1 MSRSEWFDG
10 IDPDDADNGSGAG
23 ERRGEGPGR
32 RPAGAGGPG
41 GPAGPRV
48 PGFGG
53 RPGSP
58 GGSGPRRRSP
68 LGITVG
74 ILAGLGLLLLMG
86 AGLLTDLWWF
96 ESVGFRDVFL
106 TQLWTRVILFVG
118 AFVITAGAVAASL
131 VIAYRTRPL
140 TFPQTPSAQVLAQ
153 YREALDPLRRLA
165 TFVVPG
171 VLGLLAGAAAMGA
184 WRTFLLWRNG
194 VPFGTKDPQF
204 GLDVG
209 FFVFTLP
216 WLRFLVGFLTIVLV
230 LALIAAAFTHYVYG
244 GLQLPGR
251 GRTTRA
257 AFVQIATLA
266 SLLALVRA
274 ASSWLDRYS
283 LTTSE
288 SRLITGITY
297 TDANAVLPIKAILA
311 VATLM
316 CAGFFIAAI
325 WTRSWRLPLVGV
337 GLLTVLSV
345 VAGGLYPAAVQ
356 SLKVRPSEKSLEA
369 QYIQRN
375 IDATRTAYGLDGI
388 KKTPYAATTDAA
400 PGQLR
405 ADAETIPGIR
415 LVDPNVV
422 SPTFRQFEGL
432 RQYYAFPDI
441 LDVDRYTID
450 GQKSDSVVAVREL
463 RLDGVPDGQR
473 NWLNDHTVYTHGF
486 GFIGA
491 YGNRRTS
498 EGDPQFFTSGFSTK
512 GPGGVEY
519 EPRIYFGEESTQYSI
534 VGAPEGAKPR
544 EFDYPDDQGEGGQ
557 ANNTYEGKGG
567 VAIGSFGRK
576 LAYAVKYRE
585 PKFLLSDAV
594 NPESRLLDYRT
605 PRERVQRVA
614 PWLTLDGN
622 AYPALVDGRIKWIVD
637 AYTTTAQ
644 YPNSKLEDLEQAT
657 SDSVSQ
663 RANSVVVAG
672 RGKINYI
679 RNSVKATVDAFDG
692 SVKLYGWDTEDPIL
706 KAWSKAFPEAVSPM
720 SEMSAQLMSHVRY
733 PQDLLKVQRQLL
745 SSYHVTDANSFYGGG
760 DFWRVPK
767 DPTHATQDQPV
778 YYQSLAMPDQKAPA
792 FSLTTTFIPSG
803 GSREIL
809 RGFLAVD
816 SDAGSTA
823 GKPSESYGTMRLL
836 ELPRNTAVD
845 GPGQVQN
852 QIEVST
858 ARSQSPSEPLNLSQF
873 IAQNRQSG
881 KTLTYGNLL
890 TLPVG
895 EGLLYV
901 QPMYVQASR
910 EGGSFPQNKATVAVF
925 GKRIAW
931 GETLDQALDGVF
943 GGNSGASAGDS
954 GTDTGGGSPPPGG
967 EPPSTQSPSAQLAE
981 VIRDI
986 EAANAAGQAALKKGD
1001 FAAYGQAQKDLQ
1013 DAINRAGALAP
1024 QLGASGATPAPTA
1037 TSGASPSPSPSSSP

>member
-1 MSRSEWFDG
+1 MSRPEWFDG
-10 IDPDDADNGSGAG
+10 IDPDDADKQS
-23 ERRGEGPGR
+23 
-32 RPAGAGGPG
+32 
-41 GPAGPRV
+41 
-48 PGFGG
+48 
-53 RPGSP
+53 
-58 GGSGPRRRSP
+58 GGSGPRDPGGPARGSGPGGGAGSGGRIRRPGRPGGAGVPPKRGP
-68 LGITVG
+68 LGTTLA
-74 ILAGLGLLLLMG
+74 ILAGIAILALMA
-86 AGLLTDLWWF
+86 AGVLTDVWWYD
-96 ESVGFRDVFL
+96 SVGFRDVFL
-106 TQLWTRVILFVG
+106 TQLGTRVLLFVA
-118 AFVITAGAVAASL
+118 AFVVTAGAVAASL
-131 VIAYRTRPL
+131 VVAYRARPRRIL
-140 TFPQTPSAQVLAQ
+140 PSPSAQVLDQ
-153 YREALDPLRRLA
+153 YRQVLDPLRRLA
-165 TFVVPG
+165 TVVVPS

-184 WRTFLLWRNG
+184 WKTFLLWRNA

-216 WLRFLVGFLTIVLV
+216 WLRFLVSFFTVVLL
-230 LALIAAAFTHYVYG
+230 LALLAAAFTHYVYG

-251 GRTTRA
+251 GETTRA
-257 AFVQIATLA
+257 AFIQVATLA

-274 ASSWLDRYS
+274 AAYWLDRYS

-288 SRLITGITY
+288 SKLITGITY

-311 VATLM
+311 VATVM
-316 CAGFFIAAI
+316 CAGFFIASI
-325 WTRSWRLPLVGV
+325 WTRSWRLPLIGV

-375 IDATRTAYGLDGI
+375 IDATRAAFAIDGI
-388 KKTPYAATTDAA
+388 KKTPYSATTDAE

-405 ADAETIPGIR
+405 EDAETIPGIR

-441 LDVDRYTID
+441 LDVDRYAID
-450 GQKSDSVVAVREL
+450 GKKSDSVVAVREL
-463 RLDGVPDGQR
+463 NLSGVPENQR

-491 YGNRRTS
+491 YGNKRTS
-498 EGDPQFFTSGFSTK
+498 EGDPQFFSTGFSTK
-512 GPGGVEY
+512 GPMGVDY
-519 EPRIYFGEESTQYSI
+519 EPRIYFGEESPQYSI
-534 VGAPEGAKPR
+534 VGAPDGAKPR
-544 EFDYPDDQGEGGQ
+544 EFDFPDDQGEGGQ
-557 ANNTYEGKGG
+557 ANNTYGGSGG
-567 VAIGSFGRK
+567 VAIGSFARK
-576 LAYAVKYRE
+576 VAYAVKYRE

-594 NPESRLLDYRT
+594 NSDSRLLDHRG
-605 PRERVQRVA
+605 PRERVERVA
-614 PWLTLDGN
+614 PWLTVDGN
-622 AYPALVDGRIKWIVD
+622 AYPAVVDGRVKWIVD
-637 AYTTTAQ
+637 AYTTTAR
-644 YPNSKLEDLEQAT
+644 YPNSRLTDLAEAT
-657 SDSVSQ
+657 SDSVSE
-663 RANSVVVAG
+663 RSSVVVAG
-672 RGKINYI
+672 AGRVNYI
-679 RNSVKATVDAFDG
+679 RNSVKATVDAYDG
-692 SVKLYGWDTEDPIL
+692 QVKLYGWDTKDPIL
-706 KAWSKAFPEAVSPM
+706 KAWSKAFPGAVSPM

-733 PQDLLKVQRQLL
+733 PQDLFKVQRQLL

-778 YYQSLAMPDQKAPA
+778 YYQSLAMPDQTTPA

-803 GSREIL
+803 SGREIL

-816 SDAGSTA
+816 SDAGGTA
-823 GKPSESYGTMRLL
+823 GKQADSYGKMRLL
-836 ELPRNTAVD
+836 ELPRNSAVD

-881 KTLTYGNLL
+881 KQLTYGNLL

-931 GETLDQALDGVF
+931 GETLDQALDGLF

-954 GTDTGGGSPPPGG
+954 GTDTGGTPAPGG
-967 EPPSTQSPSAQLAE
+967 QTPPDQTPTAQLAE
-981 VIRDI
+981 IIKDI

-1001 FAAYGQAQKDLQ
+1001 FAAYGVAQKDLQ
-1013 DAINRAGALAP
+1013 DAIARAAALSP
-1024 QLGASGATPAPTA
+1024 QLATPAPGASA
-1037 TSGASPSPSPSSSP
+1037 TSTPTPSPSASP

>member
-1 MSRSEWFDG
+1 VG
-10 IDPDDADNGSGAG
+10 TPPK
-23 ERRGEGPGR
+23 RG
-32 RPAGAGGPG
+32 
-41 GPAGPRV
+41 
-48 PGFGG
+48 
-53 RPGSP
+53 
-58 GGSGPRRRSP
+58 P
-68 LGITVG
+68 LGTTLAVV
-74 ILAGLGLLLLMG
+74 AGLVIIALIISGI
-86 AGLLTDLWWF
+86 LTDLWWF

-106 TQLWTRVILFVG
+106 TELGTRVLLFVA
-118 AFVITAGAVAASL
+118 AFIITAGAVGASL
-131 VIAYRTRPL
+131 VTAYRTRPL
-140 TFPQTPSAQVLAQ
+140 RIAPSPSAQVLDQ
-153 YREALDPLRRLA
+153 YRQVLDPLRRLA
-165 TFVVPG
+165 TFVVPS

-184 WRTFLLWRNG
+184 WRTFLLWRHA

-204 GLDVG
+204 NLDVG

-216 WLRFLVGFLTIVLV
+216 WLHFLVSFFTVVLL

-251 GRTTRA
+251 GTTTRA
-257 AFVQIATLA
+257 AFIQIATIA

-274 ASSWLDRYS
+274 GAYWLGRYS
-283 LTTSE
+283 LTTHDTK
-288 SRLITGITY
+288 LMTGITY

-311 VATLM
+311 VATVM
-316 CAGFFIAAI
+316 CAGFFIASI
-325 WTRSWRLPLVGV
+325 WTRSWRLPLIGV

-369 QYIQRN
+369 KYIQRN
-375 IDATRTAYGLDGI
+375 IDATRAAFAIDGI
-388 KKTPYAATTDAA
+388 EKTPYAATTDAE

-441 LDVDRYTID
+441 LDVDRYTVD
-450 GQKSDSVVAVREL
+450 GKKNDSIVAVREL
-463 RLDGVPDGQR
+463 NLDGVPEGQR

-498 EGDPQFFTSGFSTK
+498 EGDPQFFSTGFSTK
-512 GPGGVEY
+512 GPAGIEY
-519 EPRIYFGEESTQYSI
+519 EPRIYFGEQSPTYSI

-557 ANNTYEGKGG
+557 ANNTFDGDGG
-567 VAIGSFGRK
+567 VRIGSFIRK
-576 LAYAVKYRE
+576 VAYAVKYRE

-594 NPESRLLDYRT
+594 NSESRILDHRM
-605 PRERVQRVA
+605 PRERVERVA
-614 PWLTLDGN
+614 PWLTVDGN
-622 AYPALVDGRIKWIVD
+622 AYPAVVDGRVKWIVD
-637 AYTTTAQ
+637 GYTTTAR
-644 YPNSKLEDLEQAT
+644 YPNSRLTDLSDAT
-657 SDSVSQ
+657 ADSVS
-663 RANSVVVAG
+663 ANSRVVVTGAG
-672 RGKINYI
+672 QVNYI
-679 RNSVKATVDAFDG
+679 RNSVKATVDAADG
-692 SVKLYGWDTEDPIL
+692 SVKLYGWDTSDPIL
-706 KAWSKAFPEAVSPM
+706 KAWSEAFPGSVSPL
-720 SEMSAQLMSHVRY
+720 SEMSSQLMSHVRY
-733 PQDLLKVQRQLL
+733 PQDLFKVQRQLL
-745 SSYHVTDANSFYGGG
+745 ASYHVTDANSFYGGG

-778 YYQSLAMPDQKAPA
+778 YYQSLAMPDQKSPA

-803 GSREIL
+803 SGREIL

-816 SDAGSTA
+816 ADAGSAA
-823 GKPSESYGTMRLL
+823 GKPATSYGSMRLL
-836 ELPRNTAVD
+836 ELPRNSAVD

-858 ARSQSPSEPLNLSQF
+858 ARSQSPTEPLNLSQF

-881 KTLTYGNLL
+881 KQLTYGNLL

-925 GKRIAW
+925 GKKIAW
-931 GETLDQALDGVF
+931 GETLDQALDGLF

-954 GTDTGGGSPPPGG
+954 GSTPEVTPPTGDGAA
-967 EPPSTQSPSAQLAE
+967 PSAPSAQLAE

-986 EAANAAGQAALKKGD
+986 EAANAAGQEALKKGD
-1001 FAAYGQAQKDLQ
+1001 FAAYGEAQKDLQ
-1013 DAINRAGALAP
+1013 DAIARAAELSP
-1024 QLGASGATPAPTA
+1024 QLTAEPAP
-1037 TSGASPSPSPSSSP
+1037 SGSASPTPTPTPSP

>member
-1 MSRSEWFDG
+1 MSRPEWFDG
-10 IDPDDADNGSGAG
+10 IDPDDADKGTGSS
-23 ERRGEGPGR
+23 GPSDSGR
-32 RPAGAGGPG
+32 PPRPG
-41 GPAGPRV
+41 GPRAG
-48 PGFGG
+48 G
-53 RPGSP
+53 
-58 GGSGPRRRSP
+58 
-68 LGITVG
+68 
-74 ILAGLGLLLLMG
+74 AGLGGRVRPGGVGTPPKRGPLGTTLAIIAALVIVALLISG
-86 AGLLTDLWWF
+86 ILTDLWWF
-96 ESVGFRDVFL
+96 DSVGFRDVFV
-106 TQLWTRVILFVG
+106 TQLGTRVLLFIA
-118 AFVITAGAVAASL
+118 AFIVTAGAVAASL
-131 VIAYRTRPL
+131 ITAYRTRPL
-140 TFPQTPSAQVLAQ
+140 RIAPSPSAQVLDQ
-153 YREALDPLRRLA
+153 YRQVLDPLRRLA
-165 TFVVPG
+165 TVVIPA

-184 WRTFLLWRNG
+184 WRTFLLWRNA

-204 GLDVG
+204 HLDVG

-216 WLRFLVGFLTIVLV
+216 WLHFLVSFFTVVLL

-251 GRTTRA
+251 GTTTRA

-274 ASSWLDRYS
+274 ASYWLGRYS
-283 LTTSE
+283 LTTHE
-288 SRLITGITY
+288 SKLITGITY

-311 VATLM
+311 VATVM
-316 CAGFFIAAI
+316 CAGFFIASI
-325 WTRSWRLPLVGV
+325 WTRSWRLPLIGV

-345 VAGGLYPAAVQ
+345 VAGGIYPAAVQ

-369 QYIQRN
+369 KYIQRN
-375 IDATRTAYGLDGI
+375 IDATRAAFAIDGI
-388 KKTPYAATTDAA
+388 EKTPYAATTDAE

-441 LDVDRYTID
+441 LDVDRYTVD
-450 GQKSDSVVAVREL
+450 GKKSDSIVAVREL
-463 RLDGVPDGQR
+463 NIDGVPENQR

-498 EGDPQFFTSGFSTK
+498 EGDPQFFSNGFSTK
-512 GPGGVEY
+512 GPAGIEY
-519 EPRIYFGEESTQYSI
+519 DPRIYFGEQSPTYSI
-534 VGAPEGAKPR
+534 VGAPKGAKPL
-544 EFDYPDDQGEGGQ
+544 EFDYPDDKGEGGQ
-557 ANNTYEGKGG
+557 ANNTFDGNGG
-567 VAIGSFGRK
+567 VKIGSFIRK
-576 LAYAVKYRE
+576 VAYAIKYRE

-594 NPESRLLDYRT
+594 NSQSRILDHRM
-605 PRERVQRVA
+605 PRERVERVA
-614 PWLTLDGN
+614 PWLTVDGN
-622 AYPALVDGRIKWIVD
+622 AYPAVVDGRVKWIVD
-637 AYTTTAQ
+637 GYTTSAR
-644 YPNSKLEDLEQAT
+644 YPNSRLTDLSDAT
-657 SDSVSQ
+657 SDSVSATS
-663 RANSVVVAG
+663 RVVVTGAG
-672 RGKINYI
+672 QVNYI
-679 RNSVKATVDAFDG
+679 RNSVKATVDAADG
-692 SVKLYGWDTEDPIL
+692 SVKLYAWDTTDPIL
-706 KAWSKAFPEAVSPM
+706 KAWSHAFPDSVSPL
-720 SEMSAQLMSHVRY
+720 SEMSSQLMSHVRY
-733 PQDLLKVQRQLL
+733 PQDLFKVQRQLL
-745 SSYHVTDANSFYGGG
+745 ASYHVTDANSFYGGG

-767 DPTHATQDQPV
+767 DPTHANANQDQPV

-803 GSREIL
+803 TGREIL

-816 SDAGSTA
+816 ADAGSTA
-823 GKPSESYGTMRLL
+823 GKPAGTYGKMRLL
-836 ELPRNTAVD
+836 ELPRNSAVD

-881 KTLTYGNLL
+881 KQLTYGNLL

-925 GKRIAW
+925 GKKIAW
-931 GETLDQALDGVF
+931 GETLDQALDGLF
-943 GGNSGASAGDS
+943 GGNSGATAGDS
-954 GTDTGGGSPPPGG
+954 GTVPDDTTPPPGDG
-967 EPPSTQSPSAQLAE
+967 TSTPAPSAQLAE

-1001 FAAYGQAQKDLQ
+1001 FAAYGVAQKDLQ
-1013 DAINRAGALAP
+1013 DAIARAAALSP
-1024 QLGASGATPAPTA
+1024 QLTATPKPTGSA
-1037 TSGASPSPSPSSSP
+1037 TPTPTPTPSATP

>member
-1 MSRSEWFDG
+1 VSRPEWFDG
-10 IDPDDADNGSGAG
+10 IDPDDADKQA
-23 ERRGEGPGR
+23 
-32 RPAGAGGPG
+32 
-41 GPAGPRV
+41 
-48 PGFGG
+48 
-53 RPGSP
+53 
-58 GGSGPRRRSP
+58 GGSGPREPGGPARGAGPGGGAGGRIRRPGGPGPGGPGLPPRRGP
-68 LGITVG
+68 LGTTLI
-74 ILAGLGLLLLMG
+74 ILAGLAILALMA
-86 AGLLTDLWWF
+86 AGVLTDVWWYD
-96 ESVGFRDVFL
+96 SVGFRDVFL
-106 TQLWTRVILFVG
+106 TQLGTRVLLFVA
-118 AFVITAGAVAASL
+118 AFVLTAGAVGSSL
-131 VIAYRTRPL
+131 VIAYRSRPRRIL
-140 TFPQTPSAQVLAQ
+140 PSPSAQVLDQ
-153 YREALDPLRRLA
+153 YRQVLDPLRRLA
-165 TFVVPG
+165 TIVIPS

-184 WRTFLLWRNG
+184 WRTFLLWRNA

-216 WLRFLVGFLTIVLV
+216 WLRFLVSFFTVVLL
-230 LALIAAAFTHYVYG
+230 LALLAAAFTHYVYG

-251 GRTTRA
+251 GETTRA
-257 AFVQIATLA
+257 AFIQIATLA

-274 ASSWLDRYS
+274 AAYWLDRYS
-283 LTTSE
+283 LTTRE

-311 VATLM
+311 VATVM
-316 CAGFFIAAI
+316 CAGFFLASI
-325 WTRSWRLPLVGV
+325 WTRSWRLPLIGV

-375 IDATRTAYGLDGI
+375 IDATRVAFGIDGI
-388 KKTPYAATTDAA
+388 EKTPYSATTDAE

-405 ADAETIPGIR
+405 EDAETIPGIR

-441 LDVDRYTID
+441 LDVDRYAID
-450 GQKSDSVVAVREL
+450 GKKSDSVVAVREL
-463 RLDGVPDGQR
+463 NLAGVPEGQR

-491 YGNRRTS
+491 FGNKRTS
-498 EGDPQFFTSGFSTK
+498 EGDPQFFSSGFSTK
-512 GPGGVEY
+512 GPMGVDY
-519 EPRIYFGEESTQYSI
+519 EPRIYFGEESPRYSI
-534 VGAPEGAKPR
+534 VGAPAGATPR
-544 EFDYPDDQGEGGQ
+544 EFDYPDDRGAGGQ
-557 ANNTYEGKGG
+557 ANNTYEGNGG
-567 VAIGSFGRK
+567 VAIGSFFRK
-576 LAYAVKYRE
+576 VAYAVKYRE

-594 NPESRLLDYRT
+594 NEESRLLDHRG
-605 PRERVQRVA
+605 PRERVERVA
-614 PWLTLDGN
+614 PWLTVDGN
-622 AYPALVDGRIKWIVD
+622 AYPAVVDGRVTWIVD
-637 AYTTTAQ
+637 AYTTTAR
-644 YPNSKLEDLEQAT
+644 YPNSRLTDLSEAT
-657 SDSVSQ
+657 SDSVSE
-663 RANSVVVAG
+663 RSSSVVVAG
-672 RGKINYI
+672 SEQVNYI
-679 RNSVKATVDAFDG
+679 RNSVKATVDAYDG
-692 SVKLYGWDTEDPIL
+692 QVKLYGWDTSDPLL
-706 KAWSKAFPEAVSPM
+706 KAWSKAFPGAVSPM

-733 PQDLLKVQRQLL
+733 PQDLFKVQRQLL
-745 SSYHVTDANSFYGGG
+745 ASYHVADANSFYGGG
-760 DFWRVPK
+760 DFWQVPK

-778 YYQSLAMPDQKAPA
+778 YYQSLAMPDQSAPA
-792 FSLTTTFIPSG
+792 FSLTTTFIPRGSG
-803 GSREIL
+803 REIL

-823 GKPSESYGTMRLL
+823 GKPAAGYGSMRLL
-836 ELPRNTAVD
+836 ELPRNSAVD

-881 KTLTYGNLL
+881 KQLTYGNLL

-931 GETLDQALDGVF
+931 GETLDQALDGLF

-954 GTDTGGGSPPPGG
+954 GSDSGGT
-967 EPPSTQSPSAQLAE
+967 PPSTGGQTPPTQTPSAQLAAI
-981 VIRDI
+981 IREI
-986 EAANAAGQAALKKGD
+986 EAANAAGQAALKEGD
-1001 FAAYGQAQKDLQ
+1001 FAAYGVAQRDLQ
-1013 DAINRAGALAP
+1013 DAIARAAALSP
-1024 QLGASGATPAPTA
+1024 QLATPTPGGSATPTP
-1037 TSGASPSPSPSSSP
+1037 TPTPSPSP

>member
-10 IDPDDADNGSGAG
+10 IDPDDADKQSGT
-23 ERRGEGPGR
+23 
-32 RPAGAGGPG
+32 PAGRDSG
-41 GPAGPRV
+41 GPARPPR
-48 PGFGG
+48 PPAGG
-53 RPGSP
+53 TPPKRG
-58 GGSGPRRRSP
+58 P
-68 LGITVG
+68 LGTTIA
-74 ILAGLGLLLLMG
+74 ILAGLLVLVLMA
-86 AGLLTDLWWF
+86 AGIITDLWWF
-96 ESVGFRDVFL
+96 DSVGFRDVFT
-106 TQLWTRVILFVG
+106 TQLTTRVFLFVA
-118 AFVITAGAVAASL
+118 AFVFTAGAVAASL
-131 VIAYRTRPL
+131 LAAYRTRPL
-140 TFPQTPSAQVLAQ
+140 RIPATPSAQVLDQ
-153 YREALDPLRRLA
+153 YRQVLDPLRRLA
-165 TFVVPG
+165 TVVIPS

-184 WRTFLLWRNG
+184 WKTFLLWRNA

-216 WLRFLVGFLTIVLV
+216 WLRFLVSFFTVVL
-230 LALIAAAFTHYVYG
+230 LLSLIAAAFTHYVYG

-251 GRTTRA
+251 GVTTRA
-257 AFVQIATLA
+257 AFIQIATIA
-266 SLLALVRA
+266 SLLALARA
-274 ASSWLDRYS
+274 AAYWLDRYT

-311 VATLM
+311 VATIM
-316 CAGFFIAAI
+316 CAGFFVASI
-325 WTRSWRLPLVGV
+325 WTRSWRLPLIGV
-337 GLLTVLSV
+337 GLLTVLSI

-356 SLKVRPSEKSLEA
+356 ALQVRPSEKSLEA
-369 QYIQRN
+369 KYIQWN
-375 IDATRTAYGLDGI
+375 IEATRKAFAIEGI

-415 LVDPNVV
+415 LVDPNIV

-450 GQKSDSVVAVREL
+450 GKASDSVVAVREL
-463 RLDGVPDGQR
+463 NIEGLPAGQR

-498 EGDPQFFTSGFSTK
+498 EGDPQFFSSGFSSK
-512 GPGGVEY
+512 GPMGVEY
-519 EPRIYFGEESTQYSI
+519 EPRIYFGEQSPAYSI
-534 VGAPEGAKPR
+534 VGAPENATPR
-544 EFDYPDDQGEGGQ
+544 EFDFPDDRGEGGQ
-557 ANNTYEGKGG
+557 ANNTYNGNGG
-567 VAIGSFGRK
+567 VAIGSFFRK

-594 NPESRLLDYRT
+594 NSESRLLDHRT
-605 PRERVQRVA
+605 PRERVERVA
-614 PWLTLDGN
+614 PWLTIDGN
-622 AYPALVDGRIKWIVD
+622 AYPAVVDGKVKWIVD
-637 AYTTTAQ
+637 GYTTTAR
-644 YPNSKLEDLEQAT
+644 YPNSKLTDLSEAT
-657 SDSVSQ
+657 SDSVSE
-663 RANSVVVAG
+663 RSTVVVAG
-672 RGKINYI
+672 AGQVNYI
-679 RNSVKATVDAFDG
+679 RNSVKATVDAYDG
-692 SVKLYGWDTEDPIL
+692 SVKLYGWDTSDPL
-706 KAWSKAFPEAVSPM
+706 LQAWSKAFPGAVAPM
-720 SEMSAQLMSHVRY
+720 SEMSASLMSHVRY
-733 PQDLLKVQRQLL
+733 PQDLFKVQRQLL

-778 YYQSLAMPDQKAPA
+778 YYQSLAMPDQDSPA

-803 GSREIL
+803 TGREIL

-816 SDAGSTA
+816 ADAGSTA
-823 GKPSESYGTMRLL
+823 GKPAESYGAMRLL
-836 ELPRNTAVD
+836 ELPRNSAVD

-858 ARSQSPSEPLNLSQF
+858 ARSQSPTEPLNLSQF

-931 GETLDQALDGVF
+931 GETLDQALDGLF
-943 GGNSGASAGDS
+943 GGNSGATAGDS
-954 GTDTGGGSPPPGG
+954 GTEPGTTPPPAGG
-967 EPPSTQSPSAQLAE
+967 TTPPPASATAQLAAIIE
-981 VIRDI
+981 DI

-1001 FAAYGQAQKDLQ
+1001 FAAYGEAQKDLQ
-1013 DAINRAGALAP
+1013 DAIARASALGP
-1024 QLGASGATPAPTA
+1024 QLAAPTA
-1037 TSGASPSPSPSSSP
+1037 PSPNGSASPTATPSPTSSP

>member
-1 MSRSEWFDG
+1 VSRPEWFDG
-10 IDPDDADNGSGAG
+10 IDPDDADKQGGSAPRDPGGPPRGAG
-23 ERRGEGPGR
+23 PGGGGAGPGGRIR
-32 RPAGAGGPG
+32 RPGGPG
-41 GPAGPRV
+41 V
-48 PGFGG
+48 P
-53 RPGSP
+53 
-58 GGSGPRRRSP
+58 PRRGP
-68 LGITVG
+68 LGTTLA
-74 ILAGLGLLLLMG
+74 ILAGLAILALMA
-86 AGLLTDLWWF
+86 AGVLTDVWWYD
-96 ESVGFRDVFL
+96 SVGFREVFV
-106 TQLWTRVILFVG
+106 TQLGTRILLFVA
-118 AFVITAGAVAASL
+118 AFVLTAGAVAASL
-131 VIAYRTRPL
+131 VVAYRARPRRIL
-140 TFPQTPSAQVLAQ
+140 PSPSAQVLDQ
-153 YREALDPLRRLA
+153 YRQVLDPLRRLA
-165 TFVVPG
+165 TIVVPS

-184 WRTFLLWRNG
+184 WRTFLLWRNA

-216 WLRFLVGFLTIVLV
+216 WLRFLVSFFTVVLL
-230 LALIAAAFTHYVYG
+230 LALLAAAFTHYVYG

-251 GRTTRA
+251 GETTRA
-257 AFVQIATLA
+257 AFIQIATLA

-274 ASSWLDRYS
+274 AAYWLDRYS
-283 LTTSE
+283 LTTHE

-311 VATLM
+311 VATVM
-316 CAGFFIAAI
+316 CAGFFIASI
-325 WTRSWRLPLVGV
+325 WTRSWRLPLIGV

-375 IDATRTAYGLDGI
+375 IDATRTAFGIDGI
-388 KKTPYAATTDAA
+388 KKTPYSATTDAE

-405 ADAETIPGIR
+405 EDAETIPGIR

-441 LDVDRYTID
+441 LDVDRYAID
-450 GQKSDSVVAVREL
+450 GKKSDSVVAVREL
-463 RLDGVPDGQR
+463 NLAGVPERQR

-491 YGNRRTS
+491 YGNKRTS
-498 EGDPQFFTSGFSTK
+498 EGDPQFFSSGFSTK
-512 GPGGVEY
+512 GPMGVDY
-519 EPRIYFGEESTQYSI
+519 EPRIYFGEESPRYSI
-534 VGAPEGAKPR
+534 VGAADGAKPR
-544 EFDYPDDQGEGGQ
+544 EFDFPDDRSEGGQ
-557 ANNTYEGKGG
+557 ANNTYEGSGG
-567 VAIGSFGRK
+567 VAIGSFFRK

-594 NPESRLLDYRT
+594 NADSRLLDHRG
-605 PRERVQRVA
+605 PRERVERVA
-614 PWLTLDGN
+614 PWLTVDGN
-622 AYPALVDGRIKWIVD
+622 AYPAVVDGRVKWIVD
-637 AYTTTAQ
+637 GYTTTAR
-644 YPNSKLEDLEQAT
+644 YPNSRLTDLEEAT
-657 SDSVSQ
+657 SDSVSE
-663 RANSVVVAG
+663 RSSVVVAG
-672 RGKINYI
+672 AGQVNYI
-679 RNSVKATVDAFDG
+679 RNSVKATVDAYDG
-692 SVKLYGWDTEDPIL
+692 QVKLYGWDTKDPIL
-706 KAWSKAFPEAVSPM
+706 KAWSKAFPGAVSPM
-720 SEMSAQLMSHVRY
+720 SEMSSQLMSHVRY
-733 PQDLLKVQRQLL
+733 PQDLFKVQRQLL

-778 YYQSLAMPDQKAPA
+778 YYQSLAMPDQTAPA

-803 GSREIL
+803 SGREIL

-816 SDAGSTA
+816 SDAGSAA
-823 GKPSESYGTMRLL
+823 GRPAGTYGSMRLL
-836 ELPRNTAVD
+836 ELPRNSAVD

-881 KTLTYGNLL
+881 KQLTYGNLL

-910 EGGSFPQNKATVAVF
+910 ESGSFPQNKATVAVF

-931 GETLDQALDGVF
+931 GETLDQALDGLF
-943 GGNSGASAGDS
+943 GGNSGATAGDS
-954 GTDTGGGSPPPGG
+954 GSEPGTPTTPGG
-967 EPPSTQSPSAQLAE
+967 PTTPTQTPSAQLAE
-981 VIRDI
+981 IIKDI

-1001 FAAYGQAQKDLQ
+1001 FAAYGAAQKDLQ
-1013 DAINRAGALAP
+1013 DAIARASALSP
-1024 QLGASGATPAPTA
+1024 QLVTPAPSGSATA
-1037 TSGASPSPSPSSSP
+1037 TPSPTPSPSASP

>member
-1 MSRSEWFDG
+1 MSRPEWFDG
-10 IDPDDADNGSGAG
+10 IDPDDADKGTGSS
-23 ERRGEGPGR
+23 GPSDSGR
-32 RPAGAGGPG
+32 PPRPG
-41 GPAGPRV
+41 GPRAG
-48 PGFGG
+48 G
-53 RPGSP
+53 
-58 GGSGPRRRSP
+58 
-68 LGITVG
+68 
-74 ILAGLGLLLLMG
+74 AGLGGRVRPGGVGTPPKRGPLGTTLAIIAALVIGALLISG
-86 AGLLTDLWWF
+86 ILTDLWWF
-96 ESVGFRDVFL
+96 DSVGFRDVFV
-106 TQLWTRVILFVG
+106 TQLGTRVLLFIA
-118 AFVITAGAVAASL
+118 AFIVTAGAVAASL
-131 VIAYRTRPL
+131 ITAYRTRPL
-140 TFPQTPSAQVLAQ
+140 RIAPSPSAQVLDQ
-153 YREALDPLRRLA
+153 YRQVLDPLRRLA
-165 TFVVPG
+165 TVVIPA

-184 WRTFLLWRNG
+184 WRTFLLWRNA

-204 GLDVG
+204 HLDVG

-216 WLRFLVGFLTIVLV
+216 WLHFLVSFFTVVLL

-251 GRTTRA
+251 GTTTRA

-274 ASSWLDRYS
+274 ASYWLGRYS
-283 LTTSE
+283 LTTHE
-288 SRLITGITY
+288 SKLITGITY

-311 VATLM
+311 VATVM
-316 CAGFFIAAI
+316 CAGFFIASI
-325 WTRSWRLPLVGV
+325 WTRSWRLPLIGV

-345 VAGGLYPAAVQ
+345 VAGGIYPAAVQ

-369 QYIQRN
+369 KYIQRN
-375 IDATRTAYGLDGI
+375 IDATRAAFAIDGI
-388 KKTPYAATTDAA
+388 EKTPYAATTDAE

-441 LDVDRYTID
+441 LDVDRYTVD
-450 GQKSDSVVAVREL
+450 GKKSDSIVAVREL
-463 RLDGVPDGQR
+463 NIDGVPENQR

-498 EGDPQFFTSGFSTK
+498 EGDPQFFSNGFSTK
-512 GPGGVEY
+512 GPAGIEY
-519 EPRIYFGEESTQYSI
+519 DPRIYFGEQSPTYSI
-534 VGAPEGAKPR
+534 VGAPKGAKPL
-544 EFDYPDDQGEGGQ
+544 EFDYPDDKGEGGQ
-557 ANNTYEGKGG
+557 ANNTFDGNGG
-567 VAIGSFGRK
+567 VKIGSFIRK
-576 LAYAVKYRE
+576 VAYAIKYRE

-594 NPESRLLDYRT
+594 NSQSRILDHRM
-605 PRERVQRVA
+605 PRERVERVA
-614 PWLTLDGN
+614 PWLTVDGN
-622 AYPALVDGRIKWIVD
+622 AYPAVVDGRVKWIVD
-637 AYTTTAQ
+637 GYTTSAR
-644 YPNSKLEDLEQAT
+644 YPNSRLTDLSDAT
-657 SDSVSQ
+657 SDSVSATS
-663 RANSVVVAG
+663 RVVVTGAG
-672 RGKINYI
+672 QVNYI
-679 RNSVKATVDAFDG
+679 RNSVKATVDAADG
-692 SVKLYGWDTEDPIL
+692 SVKLYAWDTTDPIL
-706 KAWSKAFPEAVSPM
+706 KAWSHAFPDSVSPL
-720 SEMSAQLMSHVRY
+720 SEMSSQLMSHVRY
-733 PQDLLKVQRQLL
+733 PQDLFKVQRQLL
-745 SSYHVTDANSFYGGG
+745 ASYHVTDANSFYGGG

-767 DPTHATQDQPV
+767 DPTHANANQDQPV

-803 GSREIL
+803 TGREIL

-816 SDAGSTA
+816 ADAGSTA
-823 GKPSESYGTMRLL
+823 GKPAGTYGKMRLL
-836 ELPRNTAVD
+836 ELPRNSAVD

-881 KTLTYGNLL
+881 KQLTYGNLL

-925 GKRIAW
+925 GKKIAW
-931 GETLDQALDGVF
+931 GETLDQALDGLF
-943 GGNSGASAGDS
+943 GGNSGATAGDS
-954 GTDTGGGSPPPGG
+954 GTVPDDTTPPPGDG
-967 EPPSTQSPSAQLAE
+967 TSTPAPSAQLAE

-1001 FAAYGQAQKDLQ
+1001 FAAYGVAQKDLQ
-1013 DAINRAGALAP
+1013 DAIARAAALSP
-1024 QLGASGATPAPTA
+1024 QLTATPKPTGSA
-1037 TSGASPSPSPSSSP
+1037 TPTPTPTPSATP